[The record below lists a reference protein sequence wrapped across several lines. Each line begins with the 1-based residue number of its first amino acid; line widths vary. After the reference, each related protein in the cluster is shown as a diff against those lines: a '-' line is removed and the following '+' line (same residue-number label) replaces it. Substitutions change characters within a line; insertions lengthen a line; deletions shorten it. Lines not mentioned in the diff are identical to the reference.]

1 MSRPPVDDELAIREL
16 YARYS
21 WPLDTGDTEG
31 YVTLLAPDAVA
42 SEETSSGD
50 LEVRKGRARCW
61 RGSRGIER
69 EAERMVSGRAFVA
82 VVALL
87 CWGSLASGQSLSGAA
102 LVQALRLGGY
112 TLVMRH
118 AHAPDAPPSPQDAD
132 AGNTKDERQ
141 LDASGQSAAR
151 AMGAALRALH
161 LPIGAAW
168 SSPTF
173 RARQTARLA
182 GLHNPMIAAELGD
195 NGRSMQAATGDQA
208 GWLRSLANRPPR
220 ARTNTFVVTQ
230 YPNIK
235 AAFGNRAADMSD
247 GEAIVLR
254 PSPGGPQVVGHVT
267 MDEWPKLVVRR

>member
-87 CWGSLASGQSLSGAA
+87 CWGSLASGQSP
-102 LVQALRLGGY
+102 LR
-112 TLVMRH
+112 
-118 AHAPDAPPSPQDAD
+118 
-132 AGNTKDERQ
+132 
-141 LDASGQSAAR
+141 
-151 AMGAALRALH
+151 
-161 LPIGAAW
+161 
-168 SSPTF
+168 
-173 RARQTARLA
+173 
-182 GLHNPMIAAELGD
+182 
-195 NGRSMQAATGDQA
+195 
-208 GWLRSLANRPPR
+208 
-220 ARTNTFVVTQ
+220 
-230 YPNIK
+230 
-235 AAFGNRAADMSD
+235 FGHS
-247 GEAIVLR
+247 
-254 PSPGGPQVVGHVT
+254 
-267 MDEWPKLVVRR
+267 